1 MKYDVIIPVAFN
13 DYDFL
18 KKSYPYLLDN
28 LGASQIFIL
37 TDGKMSKFLPR
48 VVRNSSIFVIV
59 DENHLL
65 DGLTFQRVHQLI
77 LSQGRKHTRT
87 GWYYQQFL
95 KMAFALSKY
104 CVNDY
109 YMSWDADTIPVKKID
124 FFNDLGQPFFTMK
137 YECQKQYF
145 DVMEKLV
152 GFGKTNSMSYI
163 AEHMMFNRNIMK
175 ELIQI
180 IESNYNIPGN
190 NWYEKILFSLPP
202 EIVSVN
208 AFSEFETYGT
218 YCALKYP
225 NLYVERLLN
234 GFRLG
239 SLIQGR
245 FVSNRILNDFSLYDF
260 SVVSFEIYNRPPFP
274 WGIICEW
281 YECKYL
287 KFKRWLLNK
296 FVRINSLQAQ

>member
-13 DYDFL
+13 DYEFF
-18 KKSYPYLLDN
+18 KKTYSYLIDN
-28 LGASQIFIL
+28 LGANRIFIL
-37 TDGKMSKFLPR
+37 TDGRLSRFLPKVVKKNSKF
-48 VVRNSSIFVIV
+48 VVL
-59 DENHLL
+59 DENRIIE
-65 DGLTFQRVHQLI
+65 GLTYKRVHQMI
-77 LSQGRKHTRT
+77 ISMGREHTRT

-95 KMAFALSKY
+95 KMAFALSEY
-104 CVNDY
+104 CDNDY
-109 YMSWDADTIPVKKID
+109 YMSWDADTVPVKKIS
-124 FFNDLGQPFFTMK
+124 FFNDNGQPYFTMK

-145 DVMEKLV
+145 DVMEKLM

-175 ELIQI
+175 ELIQK
-180 IESNYNIPGN
+180 IENNNGIPGN
-190 NWYEKILFSLPP
+190 NWYEKILNALPP

-218 YCALKYP
+218 YCGLNYP
-225 NLYVERLLN
+225 NLYVERMMN

-274 WGIICEW
+274 WGIICDW
-281 YECKYL
+281 YERKYL
-287 KFKRWLLNK
+287 KIKRWLLSK
-296 FVRINSLQAQ
+296 LA

>member
-13 DYDFL
+13 DYEFF
-18 KKSYPYLLDN
+18 KKTYSYLVDN
-28 LGASQIFIL
+28 LGANKIFIL
-37 TDGKMSKFLPR
+37 TDGKLSKFLPK
-48 VVRNSSIFVIV
+48 VVKENSKFVV
-59 DENHLL
+59 LDENRIIE
-65 DGLTFQRVHQLI
+65 GMTYEKVHQMI
-77 LSQGRKHTRT
+77 ISMGREHTRT

-95 KMAFALSKY
+95 KMAFALSDY
-104 CVNDY
+104 CDNDY
-109 YMSWDADTIPVKKID
+109 YMSWDADTIPVNKIC
-124 FFNDLGQPFFTMK
+124 FFNDNGQPYFTMK
-137 YECQKQYF
+137 YEYQKQYF

-163 AEHMMFNRNIMK
+163 AEHMMFNKNIMK
-175 ELIQI
+175 ELIHK
-180 IESNYNIPGN
+180 IESNNGISGN
-190 NWYEKILFSLPP
+190 KWYEKILNALPP

-218 YCALKYP
+218 YCGLNYP
-225 NLYVERLLN
+225 NLYVERMMN

-274 WGIICEW
+274 WGIICNW
-281 YECKYL
+281 YERKYL
-287 KFKRWLLNK
+287 KIKRWLLSK
-296 FVRINSLQAQ
+296 LA

>member
-13 DYDFL
+13 DYEFL
-18 KKSYPYLLDN
+18 KKTYSYLIDN
-28 LGASQIFIL
+28 LGANRIFIL
-37 TDGKMSKFLPR
+37 TDGRLSRFLPKVVKKNSKF
-48 VVRNSSIFVIV
+48 VIL
-59 DENHLL
+59 DENRIIE
-65 DGLTFQRVHQLI
+65 GLTYKRVHQMI
-77 LSQGRKHTRT
+77 ISMGREHTRT

-95 KMAFALSKY
+95 KMAFALSEY
-104 CVNDY
+104 CDNDY
-109 YMSWDADTIPVKKID
+109 YMSWDADTVPVKKIV
-124 FFNDLGQPFFTMK
+124 FFNDNGQPYFTMK
-137 YECQKQYF
+137 YEYQKQYF
-145 DVMEKLV
+145 DVMEKLM

-175 ELIQI
+175 ELIQK
-180 IESNYNIPGN
+180 IENNNGIPGN
-190 NWYEKILFSLPP
+190 NWYEKILNALPP

-218 YCALKYP
+218 YCGLNYP
-225 NLYVERLLN
+225 NLYVERMMN

-274 WGIICEW
+274 WGIICDW
-281 YECKYL
+281 YERKYL
-287 KFKRWLLNK
+287 KAKKWFLSKL
-296 FVRINSLQAQ
+296 I

>member
-13 DYDFL
+13 DYEFL
-18 KKSYPYLLDN
+18 KKTYSYLIDN
-28 LGASQIFIL
+28 LGANRIFIL
-37 TDGKMSKFLPR
+37 TDGRLSRFLPKVVKKNSKF
-48 VVRNSSIFVIV
+48 VVL
-59 DENHLL
+59 DENRIIE
-65 DGLTFQRVHQLI
+65 GLTYKRVHQMI
-77 LSQGRKHTRT
+77 ISMGREHTRT

-95 KMAFALSKY
+95 KMAFALSEY
-104 CVNDY
+104 CDNDY
-109 YMSWDADTIPVKKID
+109 YMSWDADTVPVKKIV
-124 FFNDLGQPFFTMK
+124 FFNDNGQPYFTMK
-137 YECQKQYF
+137 YEYQKQYF
-145 DVMEKLV
+145 DVMEKLM

-175 ELIQI
+175 ELIQK
-180 IESNYNIPGN
+180 IENNNGIPGN
-190 NWYEKILFSLPP
+190 NWYEKILNALPP

-218 YCALKYP
+218 YCGLNYP
-225 NLYVERLLN
+225 NLYVERMMN

-274 WGIICEW
+274 WGIICNW
-281 YECKYL
+281 YERRYL
-287 KFKRWLLNK
+287 KIKRWLLSK
-296 FVRINSLQAQ
+296 LA

>member
-13 DYDFL
+13 DYEFF
-18 KKSYPYLLDN
+18 KKTYSYLIDN
-28 LGASQIFIL
+28 LGANRIFIL
-37 TDGKMSKFLPR
+37 TDGRLSRFLPKVVKKNSKF
-48 VVRNSSIFVIV
+48 VVL
-59 DENHLL
+59 DENRIIE
-65 DGLTFQRVHQLI
+65 GLTYKRVHQMI
-77 LSQGRKHTRT
+77 ISMGREHTRT

-95 KMAFALSKY
+95 KMAFALSEY
-104 CVNDY
+104 CDNDY
-109 YMSWDADTIPVKKID
+109 YMSWDADTVPVKKIV
-124 FFNDLGQPFFTMK
+124 FFNDNGQPYFTMK
-137 YECQKQYF
+137 YEYQKQYF
-145 DVMEKLV
+145 DVMEKLM

-175 ELIQI
+175 ELIQK
-180 IESNYNIPGN
+180 IENNNGIPGN
-190 NWYEKILFSLPP
+190 NWYEKILNALPP

-218 YCALKYP
+218 YCGLNYP
-225 NLYVERLLN
+225 NLYVERMMN

-274 WGIICEW
+274 WGIICDW
-281 YECKYL
+281 YERKYL
-287 KFKRWLLNK
+287 KIKRWLLSK
-296 FVRINSLQAQ
+296 LA

>member
-13 DYDFL
+13 DYEFF
-18 KKSYPYLLDN
+18 KKTYSYLIDN
-28 LGASQIFIL
+28 LGANRIFIL
-37 TDGKMSKFLPR
+37 TDGKLSKFLPK
-48 VVRNSSIFVIV
+48 VVKKNSKFVV
-59 DENHLL
+59 LDENRIIE
-65 DGLTFQRVHQLI
+65 GLTYKRVHQMI
-77 LSQGRKHTRT
+77 ISMGREHTRT

-95 KMAFALSKY
+95 KMAFALSEY
-104 CVNDY
+104 CDNDY
-109 YMSWDADTIPVKKID
+109 YMSWDADTVPVKKID
-124 FFNDLGQPFFTMK
+124 FFNDNGQPYFTMK
-137 YECQKQYF
+137 YEYQKQYF
-145 DVMEKLV
+145 DVMEKLM

-175 ELIQI
+175 ELIQK
-180 IESNYNIPGN
+180 IENNNAIPGN
-190 NWYEKILFSLPP
+190 NWYEKILNALPP

-218 YCALKYP
+218 YCGLNYP
-225 NLYVERLLN
+225 NLYVERMMN

-274 WGIICEW
+274 WGIICDW
-281 YECKYL
+281 YERKYL
-287 KFKRWLLNK
+287 KIKRWLLSK
-296 FVRINSLQAQ
+296 LA

>member
-1 MKYDVIIPVAFN
+1 MII
-13 DYDFL
+13 
-18 KKSYPYLLDN
+18 S
-28 LGASQIFIL
+28 
-37 TDGKMSKFLPR
+37 M
-48 VVRNSSIFVIV
+48 
-59 DENHLL
+59 
-65 DGLTFQRVHQLI
+65 
-77 LSQGRKHTRT
+77 GREHTRT

-95 KMAFALSKY
+95 KMAFALSEY
-104 CVNDY
+104 CDNDY
-109 YMSWDADTIPVKKID
+109 YMSWDADTVPVKKNV
-124 FFNDLGQPFFTMK
+124 FFNDNGQPYFTMK
-137 YECQKQYF
+137 YEYQKQYF
-145 DVMEKLV
+145 DVMEKLM

-175 ELIQI
+175 ELIQK
-180 IESNYNIPGN
+180 IENNNGIPGN
-190 NWYEKILFSLPP
+190 NWYEKILNALPP

-218 YCALKYP
+218 YCGLNYP
-225 NLYVERLLN
+225 NLYVERMMN

-281 YECKYL
+281 YERKYL
-287 KFKRWLLNK
+287 KIKRWLLSK
-296 FVRINSLQAQ
+296 LA